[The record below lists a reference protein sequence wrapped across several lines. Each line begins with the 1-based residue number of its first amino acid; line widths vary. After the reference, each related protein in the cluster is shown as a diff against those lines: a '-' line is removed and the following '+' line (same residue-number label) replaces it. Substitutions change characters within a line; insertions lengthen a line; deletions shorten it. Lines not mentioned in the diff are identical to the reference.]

1 MQAYG
6 LHLDTVPAYAMLNA
20 EVDRIVFADEAA
32 DPLVATAVVLTDGT
46 VSPVA
51 AGGSVVLAASS
62 LSSAA
67 ILVELLCL
75 PLAFDSSICDL
86 TFSRAV
92 SWLKKN
98 TLAHMCAAMNHAFCA
113 CRC

>member
-1 MQAYG
+1 MPSPLPYQAYG
-6 LHLDTVPAYAMLNA
+6 LHLDTVPAYAMLNT

-62 LSSAA
+62 LGSAA
-67 ILVELLCL
+67 ILVCL
-75 PLAFDSSICDL
+75 PLAFSPSSK
-86 TFSRAV
+86 S
-92 SWLKKN
+92 
-98 TLAHMCAAMNHAFCA
+98 
-113 CRC
+113 